1 MESKGISLFATG
13 SQCLESLSLQVLGF
27 PAVEIKSVGEFIS
40 DEFDRSHY
48 VTDLVVNRAID
59 IRVSRDAH
67 CGVSLFFSSSSSLFP
82 LHIQVSIC
90 DPQAGTFW
98 SCLFVA
104 DVRCIMAS
112 VFSGR

>member
-13 SQCLESLSLQVLGF
+13 SQCLESLSLQLLGF
-27 PAVEIKSVGEFIS
+27 SVVEIKSVGEFSS

-67 CGVSLFFSSSSSLFP
+67 CGVSLFFSSSSLFP
-82 LHIQVSIC
+82 LHIQSAYVV
-90 DPQAGTFW
+90 PKQELFGLV
-98 SCLFVA
+98 CL
-104 DVRCIMAS
+104 
-112 VFSGR
+112 